1 MDIVNKILQQ
11 ISDESLRLQNP
22 TSVILD
28 YEVQARKLKR
38 EAYVA
43 KAISNWPRYW
53 RAIYY
58 IGKGSLDRKFAAH
71 IERNEAKRARMI
83 YVIFKGQKALLRQTQ
98 RLRVNDTKDM
108 SKAKMLKVKN
118 GLSLGGP
125 RGNVGEDVNLNSN
138 SIFQPQQLGVQS
150 ENQQINA
157 AQTNDTQLQENPN
170 RLTDQQRDR
179 ITPIA
184 LDAPL
189 NHICP
194 QVPQSTSELLQTTQ
208 SDFDDL
214 WEIYAVPSTS
224 DDLW

>member
-1 MDIVNKILQQ
+1 M
-11 ISDESLRLQNP
+11 
-22 TSVILD
+22 
-28 YEVQARKLKR
+28 
-38 EAYVA
+38 
-43 KAISNWPRYW
+43 
-53 RAIYY
+53 
-58 IGKGSLDRKFAAH
+58 
-71 IERNEAKRARMI
+71 
-83 YVIFKGQKALLRQTQ
+83 IFKGQKALLRQTQ
-98 RLRVNDTKDM
+98 RLRINDTKDM

-138 SIFQPQQLGVQS
+138 PIFQPQQLGVQS

-170 RLTDQQRDR
+170 RLTEQQKDR

-184 LDAPL
+184 PDAPL

-194 QVPQSTSELLQTTQ
+194 QVPQSTSELLQTAQ

-214 WEIYAVPSTS
+214 WEIYAAPSTS
-224 DDLW
+224 DDLWEE